1 MTVGHSPPGRDL
13 GCNGGCDLDAAVE
26 LAVERERRRL
36 ADALH
41 DTTIQELVLARILVE
56 LASEE
61 GCDDRLERVKG
72 LLDDSLTQLRSLL
85 WKLTP
90 AIVHPVSWEAAIEGL
105 GEQLSAR
112 WHLSYRCRVVGDA
125 RATLPNELA
134 ETLFLGA
141 RELMANAGRH
151 AHASVCEVVVAFEDD
166 GVALTVRDDGIGI
179 RSAPK
184 AGRGEGS
191 GYGLC
196 RLSSRVKQLGGA
208 LSLGRP
214 VPGGTLATL
223 SLPIKPCPSIRAAT
237 PDATA
242 VVRR

>member
-1 MTVGHSPPGRDL
+1 MAAVHHPL
-13 GCNGGCDLDAAVE
+13 GCDLDAAVE

-61 GCDDRLERVKG
+61 SSDDRLERVKG
-72 LLDDSLTQLRSLL
+72 LLDDSLTELRSLL

-90 AIVHPVSWEAAIEGL
+90 AILHPVSWEAAIEGL

-112 WHLSYRCRVVGDA
+112 WHLSYRCRVVGEA
-125 RATLPNELA
+125 GATLPNELA

-141 RELMANAGRH
+141 RELMTNAGRH
-151 AHASVCEVVVAFEDD
+151 SRGSVCEVVVTFADH
-166 GVALTVRDDGIGI
+166 GVTLTVRDDGIGI

-184 AGRGEGS
+184 AGRREGG

-196 RLSSRVKQLGGA
+196 RLSSRVKQLGGE
-208 LSLGRP
+208 LSLGTP
-214 VPGGTLATL
+214 DAGGTLATL
-223 SLPIKPCPSIRAAT
+223 RLPIQPCHSTRAAT
-237 PDATA
+237 PAATA